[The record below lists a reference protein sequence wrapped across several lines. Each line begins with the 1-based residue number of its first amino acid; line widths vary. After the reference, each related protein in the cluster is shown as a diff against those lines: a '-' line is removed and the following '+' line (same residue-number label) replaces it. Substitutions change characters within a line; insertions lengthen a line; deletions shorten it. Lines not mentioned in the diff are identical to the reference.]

1 MKKNFSFVKYIDIS
15 KKCVIIVI
23 MKGGEEMIDFYYQL
37 RQRMVSTMQLSLK
50 QIRQVLGF
58 GVQEF
63 GELIGLTRQS
73 INNLESRKNKMSEIQ
88 YLAICAV
95 IDNCTKDKPEL
106 LSVLS
111 TILHSNE
118 SEQESGVFETIENGS
133 LLKKWFLGF
142 PDDSKIIGFPQTES
156 SVIECTD
163 FGNIANNYKVFLDQ
177 TVFLEGAFPDAM
189 QPLVSAMRNN
199 GNKFIVP
206 LKVIEAIQRQ
216 MMSTDG
222 EEAKNAQC
230 GMNLLMAMQKEDLVE
245 IRGEKSDVN
254 IISTFVSVFAKFKCV
269 NRLALITCS
278 SKLANQVDS
287 LNNDDI
293 GGFHILILKYSKDHG
308 IQKWKTE
315 EMIYSEWANFDSEDK
330 ISDADTDLTVVFKG
344 WEIID

>member
-1 MKKNFSFVKYIDIS
+1 
-15 KKCVIIVI
+15 
-23 MKGGEEMIDFYYQL
+23 MKGGEKMIDFYYQL
-37 RQRMVSTMQLSLK
+37 KQKMIDTMQLSLK

-63 GELIGLTRQS
+63 GDLIGLTRQS
-73 INNLESRKNKMSEIQ
+73 INNLESRKNQMSAIQ
-88 YLAICAV
+88 YVAICAV

-111 TILHSNE
+111 TILRSNE

-133 LLKKWFLGF
+133 LLKKWFLCF

-156 SVIECTD
+156 SVIEYTD
-163 FGNIANNYKVFLDQ
+163 FGNIADSYRVFLDQ
-177 TVFLEGAFPDAM
+177 TVFLEDGFLNAI
-189 QPLVSAMRNN
+189 QPLISAMKDK

-206 LKVIEAIQRQ
+206 LKVIEAIQYQ
-216 MMSTDG
+216 MMSADG

-230 GMNLLMAMQKEDLVE
+230 GMNLLMGMQKEDLVE
-245 IRGEKSDVN
+245 IRGEKSDIN

-269 NRLALITCS
+269 NRLALVTCS

-287 LNNDDI
+287 LNNDAI
-293 GGFHILILKYSKDHG
+293 GGFNILILKYTKDNG

-315 EMIYSEWANFDSEDK
+315 DMVYGEWANFASEDE
-330 ISDADTDLTVVFKG
+330 IPDIDTDLDAVFKG
-344 WEIID
+344 WGTID